1 MRLARRFWDSSIAFL
16 AEDANKQK
24 HNSEDGHKASKN
36 KHVPVPHRSPLTS
49 RAPPDIT
56 VGMPNCSRKPKA
68 RLAIE
73 YHFRDV
79 LWLEQ
84 QRVLDDHVVI
94 AVRLKRLYPA

>member
-1 MRLARRFWDSSIAFL
+1 
-16 AEDANKQK
+16 
-24 HNSEDGHKASKN
+24 
-36 KHVPVPHRSPLTS
+36 
-49 RAPPDIT
+49 
-56 VGMPNCSRKPKA
+56 MPNCSRKPKA